1 MICGYVRLFGV
12 GASKKG
18 SETMLTASEKLVEQ
32 LNLTATD
39 AVAVH
44 NPSNMF
50 YLTQGYTG
58 EGVVYISR
66 SQRVIITDFR
76 YTEQA
81 ERQAPG
87 FRVVMTDKGLSH
99 NQWLARLCRE
109 ENIAALYYE
118 DDYLTV
124 KQFSALSMAVGEI
137 SLTALNQAPETLR
150 QIKTDAEVSAIRR
163 ACQITSQAFDAIL
176 PVIREGMTEK
186 ELQLELDYTMLR
198 LGAEG
203 LAFTTIVAS
212 GENGS
217 LPHAIPGD
225 RKLRKGDMI
234 TMDYGAKF
242 GGYCADMTRT
252 VALGQPTEQ
261 MVHVYN
267 TVLKAQEMAEE
278 ALCAG
283 KNCFDIDKI
292 ARDYIDSQGYAGRF
306 GHGLGHAVGIDIHES
321 PRLSVAC
328 HDILRAGVVMTVE
341 PGVYLPGVGGVRIE
355 NSCLVTETGCEPLT
369 TAPKQLIIL

>member
-1 MICGYVRLFGV
+1 
-12 GASKKG
+12 
-18 SETMLTASEKLVEQ
+18 MLTASDKLVER
-32 LNLTATD
+32 LKLTATD

-58 EGVVYISR
+58 EGALYISR

-87 FRVVMTDKGLSH
+87 FRVVMTEKGISH
-99 NQWLARLCRE
+99 SQWIARLCQE
-109 ENIAALYYE
+109 ESVATLYFE

-124 KQFSALSMAVGEI
+124 SQFSSLRACVGDSML
-137 SLTALNQAPETLR
+137 LTPLNQAPEALR
-150 QIKTDAEVSAIRR
+150 QIKTEAEVAAIRR

-176 PVIREGMTEK
+176 PSFKEGVTEK
-186 ELQLELDYTMLR
+186 EIQLELDYLMLR

-203 LAFTTIVAS
+203 LAFSTIVAS

-225 RKLRKGDMI
+225 RKLQKGDMI

-252 VALGQPTEQ
+252 VALGQPSRQ
-261 MVHVYN
+261 MKRVYD
-267 TVLKAQEMAEE
+267 TVLHAQEMCEE

-283 KNCFDIDKI
+283 KCCFDIDKI

-306 GHGLGHAVGIDIHES
+306 GHGLGHAVGIDIHEN
-321 PRLSVAC
+321 PRLSVSC
-328 HDILRAGVVMTVE
+328 HDILAPGVVITVE
-341 PGVYLPGVGGVRIE
+341 PGVYLPGIGGVRIE

-369 TAPKQLIIL
+369 TAPKGLIIL

>member
-1 MICGYVRLFGV
+1 
-12 GASKKG
+12 
-18 SETMLTASEKLVEQ
+18 MLTASEKLVEQ

-99 NQWLARLCRE
+99 NQWLARLCKE

-150 QIKTDAEVSAIRR
+150 QIKTEAEVSAIRR

-261 MVHVYN
+261 MVHVYS

-328 HDILRAGVVMTVE
+328 HDILQAGVVMTVE

>member
-1 MICGYVRLFGV
+1 MDVSIFLCVTFQRKAGN
-12 GASKKG
+12 
-18 SETMLTASEKLVEQ
+18 TMTASEKLVELLQ
-32 LNLTATD
+32 LKDND
-39 AVAVH
+39 AVAIH

-58 EGVVYISR
+58 EGVVYVSAKR
-66 SQRVIITDFR
+66 RVIITDFR

-81 ERQAPG
+81 EKQAPG
-87 FRVVMTDKGLSH
+87 FEVVMTGKGLGHS
-99 NQWLARLCRE
+99 QWVAKLCQQDGI
-109 ENIAALYYE
+109 ENLRYE

-124 KQFSALSMAVGEI
+124 AAFNGLKNAVGDVNCMP
-137 SLTALNQAPETLR
+137 LKQAPETLR
-150 QIKTDAEVSAIRR
+150 IVKTDAEVAMIRR

-176 PVIREGMTEK
+176 PKIVEGITEK
-186 ELQLELDYTMLR
+186 ELQLELDYTMYR
-198 LGAEG
+198 LGADG
-203 LAFTTIVAS
+203 LAFTTIIAS

-217 LPHAIPGD
+217 LPHAIPGE

-252 VALGQPTEQ
+252 VALGQPSEQ
-261 MVHVYN
+261 MKHVYD
-267 TVLKAQEMAEE
+267 TVLKAQEMCEE

-292 ARDYIDSQGYAGRF
+292 ARDYIDQQGYAGRF
-306 GHGLGHAVGIDIHES
+306 GHGLGHAVGIDIHEE
-321 PRLSVAC
+321 PRLSPSC
-328 HDILRAGVVMTVE
+328 HEVLVEGTIMTVE
-341 PGVYLPGVGGVRIE
+341 PGVYLPGIGGVRIE
-355 NSCLVTETGCEPLT
+355 NSCLVKADGCEPLT

>member
-1 MICGYVRLFGV
+1 MFCGYVRLFGV

-32 LNLTATD
+32 LDLAATD

-87 FRVVMTDKGLSH
+87 FRVVMTEKGLTH
-99 NQWLARLCRE
+99 NQWIARLCKE
-109 ENIAALYYE
+109 ENIATLYYE
-118 DDYLTV
+118 DDFLTV
-124 KQFSALSMAVGEI
+124 KEYTALNMAVGEV
-137 SLTALNQAPETLR
+137 SLTALNQAPEALR
-150 QIKTDAEVSAIRR
+150 QIKTEAEVSAIRR

-176 PVIREGMTEK
+176 PVIKEGMTEK

-203 LAFTTIVAS
+203 LAFTTIIAS

-217 LPHAIPGD
+217 LPHAIPGG

-234 TMDYGAKF
+234 TMDFGAKF

-267 TVLKAQEMAEE
+267 TVLKAQEMCEE

-283 KNCFDIDKI
+283 KCCFDIDKI
-292 ARDYIDSQGYAGRF
+292 ARDYIDAQGYAGRF
-306 GHGLGHAVGIDIHES
+306 GHGLGHAVGIDIHEN
-321 PRLSVAC
+321 PRLSYSC
-328 HDILRAGVVMTVE
+328 HDILRPGVVMTVE
-341 PGVYLPGVGGVRIE
+341 PGVYLPGIGGVRIE